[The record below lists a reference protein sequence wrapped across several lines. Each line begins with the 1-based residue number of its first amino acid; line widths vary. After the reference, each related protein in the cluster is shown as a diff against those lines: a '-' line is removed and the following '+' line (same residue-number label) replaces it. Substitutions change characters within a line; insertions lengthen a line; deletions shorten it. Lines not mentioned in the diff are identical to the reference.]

1 MSLRSFGSKNSP
13 RRAPFS
19 NPQGFEPLAAHDMAP
34 NDATIDI
41 PLEQVPATS
50 DGTLRNQ
57 TSTSALRPLMSDD
70 TQTKTKRPFLL
81 KGRRRQGGGD
91 KGKTGHVGYDG
102 EEDTINTMGRVYRKL
117 RDVSVVIRYF
127 FYVLPVAA
135 LIAIP
140 IIIGATA
147 APKAKIGGVRIV
159 WFFSWVEIVWVSLW
173 VSKVVAHFL
182 PMLFEIFAGF
192 VSSGVRKYSMVIRS
206 LEIPLSLVGWAV
218 ASLAT
223 FVPVMTGNPDNRN
236 DKASGE
242 KWENIVQSILA
253 AATIASL
260 IYLGE
265 KFIIQLISIDYHRK
279 QFYYR
284 IKESK
289 RNIYLFSLL
298 YDASRELF
306 PAYCNEFAEED
317 YVISDQLTESLGLG
331 SKHHSYTKSG
341 SRTPMH
347 VLQDIGRVGDK
358 LTSAFGNVAHEIT
371 GKHVF
376 DPNSSHSIVVGAL
389 ERPRSA
395 EALAKRVWMSFVVEG
410 REALYQDDLMDVL
423 GENRRSEA
431 EEAFSALDSDGNG
444 DISLDEMIMVVTEYG
459 RERKAIA
466 TSMHDVDQAI
476 NVLDNLFSAVVFLA
490 VILTF
495 VAFLNK
501 SFVTTLATTGT
512 ALLSLSFVFAGTC
525 QEVLGSCIFVFV
537 KHPYDVADRIDL
549 GPDQFI
555 VEHISL
561 LYTIFKRTSGANM
574 GRSVQIPNIV
584 LNTLWVENISRSKA
598 MSEQLEIAVSFDT
611 SFEDIQILK
620 NELTSFVV
628 DKDNSRD
635 FQPNIEVGIL
645 GTSDQSK
652 LQLQVEI
659 RHKSNWSNETVRQAR
674 RSKFMCA
681 LVSALRKVPI
691 YAPGGGGK
699 PLGDAAN
706 PSYSVSI
713 ADDIAKQNAAAAA
726 TAKDQARMVP
736 ATTKPDNALSLTSS
750 GRSGAAGLTARDNQI
765 VADLTARNPA
775 FDTARDQA
783 WSSSREDDST
793 LGERPSLDQQD
804 LDEVRGLLR
813 RESTRG
819 KRKLAG
825 DVGRMQVPSVPTI
838 NEPRSTGY
846 AGRSGGYAQAAGGGY
861 QSTGFSSST
870 PTAYTPQP
878 LREQVPQAVVPP
890 APAELPQT
898 SSTQT
903 SPIEMRQV
911 SRNPSN
917 PYRQQRSESVSRRP
931 LGPSGGGGGGSGV
944 GEGGFENTR
953 PYSGV

>member
-1 MSLRSFGSKNSP
+1 
-13 RRAPFS
+13 
-19 NPQGFEPLAAHDMAP
+19 MAP

-41 PLEQVPATS
+41 PLEQVPAGS
-50 DGTLRNQ
+50 GGILRNQ
-57 TSTSALRPLMSDD
+57 TSTSALNPSMSNESPA
-70 TQTKTKRPFLL
+70 KTKRSFTSR
-81 KGRRRQGGGD
+81 GRRRAAGAD
-91 KGKTGHVGYDG
+91 KKKTGHVGYDG
-102 EEDTINTMGRVYRKL
+102 EEDTINAMGRIYRKI
-117 RDVSVVIRYF
+117 RDFSVLTRYL

-147 APKAKIGGVRIV
+147 APRAKIAGVRLV
-159 WFFSWVEIVWVSLW
+159 WFFTWVEVVWASLW

-182 PMLFEIFAGF
+182 PILFEVFAGF
-192 VSSGVRKYSMVIRS
+192 VSSGVRKYSSVLRS

-223 FVPVMTGNPDNRN
+223 FVPIMTGNPDNRH
-236 DKASGE
+236 DEGGQR
-242 KWENIVQSILA
+242 KWMTIVQSILG

-279 QFYYR
+279 QFHYR

-289 RNIYLFSLL
+289 RNIYLLSLL
-298 YDASRELF
+298 YEASRELF
-306 PAYCNEFAEED
+306 PAYCNDFAEED
-317 YVISDQLTESLGLG
+317 YIISDQLTASLGLG
-331 SKHHSYTKSG
+331 SKHRSHARSG
-341 SRTPMH
+341 SRTPLR

-371 GKHVF
+371 GKQIF
-376 DPNSSHSIVVGAL
+376 DPNSSHSIVIEAL

-395 EALAKRVWMSFVVEG
+395 EALAKRVWCSFVVDG
-410 REALYQDDLMDVL
+410 RESLFQDDLLDVL
-423 GENRRSEA
+423 GGDRRTEA
-431 EEAFSALDSDGNG
+431 EEAFAALDGDGNG
-444 DISLDEMIMVVTEYG
+444 DISLDEMILVVTEYG

-466 TSMHDVDQAI
+466 SSMHDVDQAI
-476 NVLDNLFSAVVFLA
+476 SVLDNLFSAVVFIA
-490 VILTF
+490 VVFVF

-501 SFVTTLATTGT
+501 NFVTTLATAGT
-512 ALLSLSFVFAGTC
+512 ALLSLSFVFAATC
-525 QEVLGSCIFVFV
+525 QEVLGSALFVFV
-537 KHPYDVADRIDL
+537 KHPYDIGDRIDL
-549 GPDQFI
+549 GADQFV

-561 LYTIFKRTSGANM
+561 LFTIFKRASGANV
-574 GRSVQIPNIV
+574 GRSVQIPNII
-584 LNTLWVENISRSKA
+584 LNALWVENISRSNA
-598 MSEQLEIAVSFDT
+598 MSEQLDIAVSFDT
-611 SFEDIQILK
+611 SFADIQIIK
-620 NELTSFVV
+620 NELTAFVT

-635 FQPNIEVGIL
+635 FQPNIEVGIM

-681 LVSALRKVPI
+681 LVSSLKKVPI

-713 ADDIAKQNAAAAA
+713 GDEIAKRNAADAAK
-726 TAKDQARMVP
+726 AKDEARMVP
-736 ATTKPDNALSLTSS
+736 LKKLEDLKSRLSPTSS
-750 GRSGAAGLTARDNQI
+750 GRSGAAGLNARDNQI
-765 VADLTARNPA
+765 VDDLTSRNPA
-775 FDTARDQA
+775 FDMAREQA
-783 WSSSREDDST
+783 WTSSREDDST
-793 LGERPSLDQQD
+793 LGERPSIDQHD

-819 KRKLAG
+819 KRKPG
-825 DVGRMQVPSVPTI
+825 SDYPRMQAPSVPTI
-838 NEPRSTGY
+838 NEPRSTSYTDHASSSSYVQPGPGDYRSSGY
-846 AGRSGGYAQAAGGGY
+846 
-861 QSTGFSSST
+861 SST
-870 PTAYTPQP
+870 PTAYVSPSYGQP
-878 LREQVPQAVVPP
+878 SQSTARAP
-890 APAELPQT
+890 APQLPQLA
-898 SSTQT
+898 TQT

-917 PYRQQRSESVSRRP
+917 PYRKP
-931 LGPSGGGGGGSGV
+931 LSPSAETRDGSNPKV
-944 GEGGFENTR
+944 FENTR